1 MADISAASLAARA
14 AQLRSQ
20 GAVMDRPKSH
30 FKVSAKHLSKRR
42 SHDFENER
50 DRAWWIE
57 YEAQNR

>member
-1 MADISAASLAARA
+1 MSLNVADLAARA
-14 AQLRSQ
+14 ASLRSQ
-20 GAVMDRPKSH
+20 GVIPTHRGN